1 MNMMD
6 AGKFLCDQ
14 KRILKTNQILENGE
28 HQEFQ

>member
-1 MNMMD
+1 MMD
-6 AGKFLCDQ
+6 AGKFVWP